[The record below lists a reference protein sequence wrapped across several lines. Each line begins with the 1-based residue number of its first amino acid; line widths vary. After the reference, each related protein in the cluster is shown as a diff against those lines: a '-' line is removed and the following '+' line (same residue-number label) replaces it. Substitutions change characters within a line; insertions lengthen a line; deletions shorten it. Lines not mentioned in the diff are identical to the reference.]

1 MCYRKTREEE
11 LDLKR
16 LAWVPVMGGVGLT
29 TLAAMLLVSA
39 RPLPTDAQGRSRH
52 KVVSPEECEV
62 APGDGHAGSI
72 TKSSGNTLLPLVK
85 RYCLACHST
94 QLKRGHLDLQRFGNI
109 EAIQRDIQP
118 WQGVID
124 HLEVGDMPPPG
135 SPQPTATEKQQII
148 AQTQTLLAADARAH
162 AGDPG
167 YVPLRSLSNAEYDAT
182 IRDLTGQD
190 LRPTR
195 EFPVD
200 GAAGEGF
207 TNAAAALTDI
217 SPDLLAKYFNA
228 AKEVADH
235 AELLP
240 DGIRFTAG
248 KTRRD
253 WTDESTAR
261 LRAFYAALPGIPPD
275 GKLPFEPYLAAT
287 VRHRPEL
294 TSGTTTVEKVA
305 TEERLNPKYLAI
317 LWKMLTHPEN
327 TVPSYPLDTLR
338 AMWQKTT
345 PKEINVLNVRV
356 AAWQVALW
364 QTVRVGSY
372 VHAVGTGFAESVT
385 RQIPQDLSADQA
397 RALGMQSVGAPFAD
411 QNPKPVENQPEA
423 ARLAGYAEFRRYFP
437 LFVCFPGV
445 IPNDEVVSLK
455 MFHREDEPLRTL
467 FLDTEQARR
476 IDRLWEEH
484 RFISRQP
491 VAENTYLPLFIGFVS
506 QDQPKEMLA
515 YFDSQRPV
523 FRARADAFQK
533 EEEAAIPKQWDAL
546 LDFAA
551 RAYRRPLRTAEKT
564 ELQNLYQSVRARGV
578 AHEEALHSVL
588 ARVLVAPAFL
598 FHMEKAPAGTA
609 PAPVNDYEL
618 ANRLSYFLWSSA
630 PDDELRRIAASGH
643 LHDPQNLRA
652 QAARMLK
659 DPRVRALAVEFGTQW
674 INVRGFDELKEK
686 NEKLFPTFDADLRR
700 AIYEES
706 VLFFQS
712 LFQSDR
718 PITEILDRNDTFL
731 NETLAKHYGIPG
743 VTGPQWRQVEGVRK
757 YGRGGVLGLAS
768 VQDKESG
775 ASRTS
780 PVLRGNWVVETL
792 LGEKLPRPPANVP
805 KLPEEEGTGN
815 LTLRQQVQQHS
826 QVPACAVCHRRIDPY
841 GFALEHYD
849 AIGRYREKEV
859 GGLMVDAKTTLQD
872 GTELEGIDGLRRY
885 LLIKKRNVV
894 LRLFCRRLLGY
905 ALGRSVV
912 NSDQPLLD
920 KMMQEL
926 SHNEMHT
933 SAAIQTILQSQQ
945 FKMIRGT
952 DYAAQ

>member
-1 MCYRKTREEE
+1 
-11 LDLKR
+11 
-16 LAWVPVMGGVGLT
+16 MGGVGLT
-29 TLAAMLLVSA
+29 ALAAMLLVSA
-39 RPLPTDAQGRSRH
+39 RPLPTDAQARGRH
-52 KVVSPEECEV
+52 TVITPEGCGV

-72 TKSSGNTLLPLVK
+72 TKSSRNTLLPLVK
-85 RYCLACHST
+85 RYCLTCHST
-94 QLKRGHLDLQRFGNI
+94 QLKRGHLDLQRYSSI
-109 EAIQRDIQP
+109 EAIQHDIQP

-135 SPQPTATEKQQII
+135 SPQLTTTEKQQII

-167 YVPLRSLSNAEYDAT
+167 YVPLRRLSNAEYDAT

-195 EFPVD
+195 EFPAD

-217 SPDLLAKYFNA
+217 SPDLLTKYFNA

-261 LRAFYAALPGIPPD
+261 LRAFYASLPGIPPD

-287 VRHRPEL
+287 VRHRADL
-294 TSGTTTVEKVA
+294 ASGTTTVDKVA
-305 TEERLNPKYLAI
+305 TEENLNPKYLAI
-317 LWKMLTHPEN
+317 LWKMLTRPESSA
-327 TVPSYPLDTLR
+327 PSYPLDTLR
-338 AMWQKTT
+338 TLWQQTT
-345 PKEINVLNVRV
+345 PATIPALTAKI
-356 AAWQVALW
+356 AASQNALW

-372 VHAVGTGFAESVT
+372 IHPVGTGFAESVT
-385 RQIPQDLSADQA
+385 RQIPQTPSVEQA
-397 RALGMQSVGAPFAD
+397 RTLGMISTQNQNQSEAD
-411 QNPKPVENQPEA
+411 
-423 ARLAGYAEFRRYFP
+423 RLAGYDTFRRYFP
-437 LFVCFPGV
+437 LFVCFPSV

-467 FLDTEQARR
+467 FLDAEQAKR

-484 RFISRQP
+484 RFLSRQP
-491 VAENTYLPLFIGFVS
+491 AAENTYLPLFIGFVS

-515 YFDSQRPV
+515 YFNSQRPV
-523 FRARADAFQK
+523 FQARADAFQK

-551 RAYRRPLRTAEKT
+551 RAYRRPLRPAEKK
-564 ELQNLYQSVRARGV
+564 ELNDLYQTVRARGV
-578 AHEEALHSVL
+578 AHQEALHSVL
-588 ARVLVAPAFL
+588 ARVLVAPSFL
-598 FHMEKAPAGTA
+598 FHMEKAPAGHA
-609 PAPVNDYEL
+609 PAPINDYEL

-630 PDDELRRIAASGH
+630 PDDELRRVAASGH

-652 QAARMLK
+652 QATRMLK
-659 DPRVRALAVEFGTQW
+659 APRVRALAVEFGTQW

-718 PITEILDRNDTFL
+718 PVTEILDRDDTFL
-731 NETLAKHYGIPG
+731 NETLAKHYDIPG
-743 VTGPQWRQVEGVRK
+743 VTGPEWRQVEGMRK

-768 VQDKESG
+768 VQAKESG

-859 GGLMVDAKTTLQD
+859 GGLMVDAKATLKD
-872 GTELEGIDGLRRY
+872 GTKEGTQFEGIDGLRQY
-885 LLIKKRNVV
+885 LLTKKRNVV

-926 SHNEMHT
+926 AHNEMHT

-945 FKMIRGT
+945 FKMIRGA
-952 DYAAQ
+952 DYVQ